1 MLLLID
7 TDRLTSQ
14 VRFEP
19 VTAGG
24 EAYPHVYGPV
34 HLDAIFEATPY
45 RPGPDGRFSAHEEA
59 SGFAAHGATTLAAT
73 ATPAEAASFRI

>member
-7 TDRLTSQ
+7 TDRLTSPL
-14 VRFEP
+14 RFEP

-24 EAYPHVYGPV
+24 EAFPHVYGPV

-45 RPGPDGRFSAHEEA
+45 RPGSDRRFSPHERPA
-59 SGFAAHGATTLAAT
+59 GSPLT
-73 ATPAEAASFRI
+73 ARRPCPRPGGGRLS